1 MLLKVKTRTRRAQ
14 TYLDVWHIGGQHS
27 RAHAC
32 QSVDGKKCRVW
43 LGLKL
48 LRNYASHVSTIAS
61 VHSEKNKSVEEN
73 KEKGKKRSTVAKTT
87 LEAMFGK

>member
-1 MLLKVKTRTRRAQ
+1 LHLIPHYQ
-14 TYLDVWHIGGQHS
+14 II
-27 RAHAC
+27 
-32 QSVDGKKCRVW
+32 DGKQCRIW

-48 LRNYASHVSTIAS
+48 RNYATTVSTIAS
-61 VHSEKNKSVEEN
+61 EYSEKNKSVEEN